1 MIQIHSAK
9 SRTKETFY
17 DFLCKVYYFV
27 YVEDDRNKD
36 RIGI

>member
-1 MIQIHSAK
+1 MIQIHSTK

-17 DFLCKVYYFV
+17 DSLCKVYYFV

-36 RIGI
+36 QIGI